1 MQGGRMSKICNSV
14 EALVKPVLESMNME
28 LVEVEFKKR
37 GDNDG
42 SLTIYIDKEGGVSLD
57 DCEAVH
63 NAIDAPLDELDPT
76 NGKPYTLNVSS
87 PGLDRPFKTLRDYRK
102 HVGEEIEISL
112 YKPVDGKKKFEA
124 VLKGVDDDLTTATVS
139 MEGKTIQLNI
149 KEIAL
154 ARAVIKF

>member
-1 MQGGRMSKICNSV
+1 MSKISDSV
-14 EALVKPVLESMNME
+14 QQLIQPILDSMNIE

-37 GDNDG
+37 GENDG
-42 SLTIYIDKEGGVSLD
+42 SLTVYIDKDGGVSLD

-76 NGKPYTLNVSS
+76 SGKPYTLNVSS

-102 HVGEEIEISL
+102 HLGEEIEISL
-112 YKPVDGKKKFEA
+112 YKPVEGNKKFDA
-124 VLKGVDDDLTTATVS
+124 VLDDVDDGFTSVTVTLNK
-139 MEGKTIQLNI
+139 KTIQLNI
-149 KEIAL
+149 KDIAL

>member
-1 MQGGRMSKICNSV
+1 MSKICDSV
-14 EALVKPVLESMNME
+14 QHLIQPILDSMNIE

-37 GDNDG
+37 GENDG
-42 SLTIYIDKEGGVSLD
+42 SLTVYIDKDGGVSLD

-76 NGKPYTLNVSS
+76 SGKPYTLNVSS

-102 HVGEEIEISL
+102 HLGEEIEISL
-112 YKPVDGKKKFEA
+112 YKPVEGNKKFEA
-124 VLKGVDDDLTTATVS
+124 VLEDVDDGFTSVTVTLNK
-139 MEGKTIQLNI
+139 KTIQLNI
-149 KEIAL
+149 KDIAL

>member
-1 MQGGRMSKICNSV
+1 M
-14 EALVKPVLESMNME
+14 
-28 LVEVEFKKR
+28 
-37 GDNDG
+37 
-42 SLTIYIDKEGGVSLD
+42 
-57 DCEAVH
+57 H

>member
-1 MQGGRMSKICNSV
+1 MSKICDSV
-14 EALVKPVLESMNME
+14 QQLIQPILDSMNIE

-37 GDNDG
+37 GENDG
-42 SLTIYIDKEGGVSLD
+42 SLTVYIDKDGGVSLD

-76 NGKPYTLNVSS
+76 SGKPYTLNVSS

-102 HVGEEIEISL
+102 HLGEEIEISL
-112 YKPVDGKKKFEA
+112 YKPVEGNKKFEA
-124 VLKGVDDDLTTATVS
+124 VLEDVDDGFNSVTVTLNK
-139 MEGKTIQLNI
+139 KTIQLNI
-149 KEIAL
+149 KDIAL

>member
-1 MQGGRMSKICNSV
+1 MSKICDSV
-14 EALVKPVLESMNME
+14 QQLIQPILDSMNIE

-37 GDNDG
+37 GENDG
-42 SLTIYIDKEGGVSLD
+42 SLTVHIDKDGGVSLD

-76 NGKPYTLNVSS
+76 SGKPYTLNVSS

-102 HVGEEIEISL
+102 HLGEEIEISL
-112 YKPVDGKKKFEA
+112 YKPVEGNKKFEA
-124 VLKGVDDDLTTATVS
+124 VLEDVDDGFTAITVTLNK
-139 MEGKTIQLNI
+139 KTIQLNI
-149 KEIAL
+149 KDIAL

>member
-1 MQGGRMSKICNSV
+1 MSKICDSV

-42 SLTIYIDKEGGVSLD
+42 SLTIYIDKDGGVSLD

-112 YKPVDGKKKFEA
+112 YKPVEGKKKFEA
-124 VLKGVDDDLTTATVS
+124 VLEDVDDDFTTATVS
-139 MEGKTIQLNI
+139 LKGKTIQLNI

>member
-1 MQGGRMSKICNSV
+1 MSKICESV
-14 EALVKPVLESMNME
+14 QALIQPILDGMNIE

-37 GDNDG
+37 GENDG
-42 SLTIYIDKEGGVSLD
+42 ALTVYIDKEGGVSLD

-87 PGLDRPFKTLRDYRK
+87 PGLDRPFKTYRDYSK
-102 HVGEEIEISL
+102 HLGEEIEISL
-112 YKPVDGKKKFEA
+112 YKPVEGMKKFEA
-124 VLKGVDDDLTTATVS
+124 VLEDVDDEFTSVKIS
-139 MEGKTIQLNI
+139 VKGKTIQLNI

>member
-1 MQGGRMSKICNSV
+1 MSKICDSV
-14 EALVKPVLESMNME
+14 QALILPILDKMNIE

-37 GDNDG
+37 GDSDG
-42 SLTIYIDKEGGVSLD
+42 ALTIYIDKEGGVSLD

-76 NGKPYTLNVSS
+76 EGKPYTLNVSS
-87 PGLDRPFKTLRDYRK
+87 PGLDRPFKTPRDYKK
-102 HVGEEIEISL
+102 HLNEEIEISL
-112 YKPVDGKKKFEA
+112 YKPVEGVKKFEA
-124 VLKGVDDDLTTATVS
+124 VLEEVDDGFNYVKVS
-139 MEGKTIQLNI
+139 YKGKTIQLNI

>member
-1 MQGGRMSKICNSV
+1 MSKICDLV

-149 KEIAL
+149 NEIAL

>member
-1 MQGGRMSKICNSV
+1 MSKISDSV
-14 EALVKPVLESMNME
+14 QQLIQPILDSMNIE

-37 GDNDG
+37 GENDG
-42 SLTIYIDKEGGVSLD
+42 SLTVYIDKDGGVSLD

-76 NGKPYTLNVSS
+76 SGKPYTLNVSS

-102 HVGEEIEISL
+102 HLGEEIEISL
-112 YKPVDGKKKFEA
+112 YKPVEGNKKFEA
-124 VLKGVDDDLTTATVS
+124 VLDDVDDGFTSVTVTLNK
-139 MEGKTIQLNI
+139 KTIQLNI
-149 KEIAL
+149 KDIAL